1 MQFIVAWCNVI
12 CVSCLTVLL
21 TPFIELWTGASY
33 VLPNFAVALMV
44 FNYFMRGIQWP
55 VEAFYNADGLYKHF
69 GKKPWIEAALNV
81 LFSILLCRCF
91 GVVGIILGTTLAQMC
106 ATLWYDIYITNKYTL
121 HGSLKKYWYL
131 TLQYSFVTGLLTLVC
146 MWACMNISTPWPWLT
161 WCGKAIVC
169 ILISGVLFGAIYRKD
184 IHFHYFVGL
193 LRI

>member
-1 MQFIVAWCNVI
+1 
-12 CVSCLTVLL
+12 
-21 TPFIELWTGASY
+21 
-33 VLPNFAVALMV
+33 
-44 FNYFMRGIQWP
+44 
-55 VEAFYNADGLYKHF
+55 
-69 GKKPWIEAALNV
+69 
-81 LFSILLCRCF
+81 
-91 GVVGIILGTTLAQMC
+91 MC